1 MKYLPRAFQLY
12 AALQLFCEFHL
23 HSFIFQVNKHPFPIS
38 LRMAGVP
45 VVPYY
50 PSKSSKDYQWMD
62 IYNALGRDRTL
73 FVGRF
78 LDEENCNQLIA
89 SLIWLQGYM
98 IRVFLLSPKL
108 LI

>member
-1 MKYLPRAFQLY
+1 MSCLLLLL
-12 AALQLFCEFHL
+12 ALLIECVI
-23 HSFIFQVNKHPFPIS
+23 SFYNNKVSTPMRSP
-38 LRMAGVP
+38 LQMAMP

-50 PSKSSKDYQWMD
+50 PNKASKDYQWMD

-89 SLIWLQGYM
+89 SLIWLQGY
-98 IRVFLLSPKL
+98 SH
-108 LI
+108 LINLCNIFIYFIT

>member
-1 MKYLPRAFQLY
+1 MLHKRNL
-12 AALQLFCEFHL
+12 LQLLLFSLVYISFLSSFVQNVKNTRHL
-23 HSFIFQVNKHPFPIS
+23 SRSSRLH
-38 LRMAGVP
+38 MGGVP

-50 PSKSSKDYQWMD
+50 PNKGSKDYQWMD

-89 SLIWLQGYM
+89 SLIWLQGYVCLKK
-98 IRVFLLSPKL
+98 I
-108 LI
+108 IQHC